1 MLSNA
6 RQSLAD
12 VPELPETHED
22 SSSPTHILA
31 ETATLHDE
39 RRDTL
44 DGTDLIRMVHTNRV
58 HKKTASNSTIV
69 SGIVMRAEAETD
81 ENERR
86 ASLDGKQRLQAAFGM
101 RQSDEGPD
109 VDWSTCHWHCPF
121 SLADIYDSVLG
132 ERRVR
137 LPGICRCSSTRTR
150 ESDRAGNPKVTT
162 WYDMAV
168 NVGRTSQYSGT
179 MKEHTLMICLS

>member
-1 MLSNA
+1 MPKPQTPITTDINSSETFVDVNSPSSPGALDALLSPTQTEHSARESVAASDITDDDLRFSTVMLSSA

-22 SSSPTHILA
+22 SSSPTHTLA

-81 ENERR
+81 ESERR

-109 VDWSTCHWHCPF
+109 VDWSTCH
-121 SLADIYDSVLG
+121 
-132 ERRVR
+132 
-137 LPGICRCSSTRTR
+137 
-150 ESDRAGNPKVTT
+150 
-162 WYDMAV
+162 
-168 NVGRTSQYSGT
+168 
-179 MKEHTLMICLS
+179 